1 MRYERELF
9 QLQAHEVRRLSILH
23 MRPARSSGLQPR
35 ILQRLRRRR
44 LTTPKAKEMNKVKIK
59 IFIEGAKTTFIA
71 NSKVIANVWCDE
83 SSHVWRY
90 RVEPTNCQNWTDRS
104 QDTAINDVKH
114 IITRELNRWGFLAE
128 FVTM

>member
-1 MRYERELF
+1 
-9 QLQAHEVRRLSILH
+9 
-23 MRPARSSGLQPR
+23 
-35 ILQRLRRRR
+35 
-44 LTTPKAKEMNKVKIK
+44 MNKVKIA

-71 NSKVIANVWCDE
+71 NSKVIANVWRDE

-114 IITRELNRWGFLAE
+114 IVTRELNRWGFSAE